1 MRPFYLPEIYL
12 LDTLVLI
19 SHTQSHNPYSI
30 SCSSIVR
37 IVISEI
43 PVGAL
48 QLVVLVTRT

>member
-1 MRPFYLPEIYL
+1 MRPFHSPGIYL

-37 IVISEI
+37 IVVSET
-43 PVGAL
+43 PVGAP
-48 QLVVLVTRT
+48 QLVVLVTPT